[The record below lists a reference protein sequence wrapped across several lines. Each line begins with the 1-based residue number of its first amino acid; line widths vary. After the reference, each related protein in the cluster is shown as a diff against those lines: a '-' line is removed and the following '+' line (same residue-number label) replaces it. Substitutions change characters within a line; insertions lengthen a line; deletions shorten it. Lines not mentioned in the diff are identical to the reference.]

1 MIENNS
7 YIDYRDFSTIIV
19 LLLLFIFLMSF
30 CLLIIYNKQLKNNIS
45 RLNSINNTYQVSLA
59 SKEIQ
64 IKEIHHRIKN
74 NLQLIISLFNIEASN
89 KNGFTI
95 DEFVLKGQARIQSIA
110 AIHQNLS
117 ETDYSNS
124 IKLQNYIEIIIH
136 YLTEIYNNKIAIE
149 INTNDIFLDVETAI
163 PIGIIITELVS
174 NSFKHA
180 FNCNNIGIIK
190 IVIKKKQNKYKMIL
204 QDNGVGFPETPSK
217 KVTVGLE
224 LVSILVLQ
232 INGKLKRRNKR
243 GAIYNISF

>member
-1 MIENNS
+1 M
-7 YIDYRDFSTIIV
+7 
-19 LLLLFIFLMSF
+19 
-30 CLLIIYNKQLKNNIS
+30 
-45 RLNSINNTYQVSLA
+45 NSINNTYQVSLA

-149 INTNDIFLDVETAI
+149 INSNDIFLDVETAI

-180 FNCNNIGIIK
+180 FNGNNIGIIK

>member
-30 CLLIIYNKQLKNNIS
+30 CLLIIYNKQLKNNIC
-45 RLNSINNTYQVSLA
+45 RLNSIKNTYQVSLA

-136 YLTEIYNNKIAIE
+136 HLTEIYNNKIAIE
-149 INTNDIFLDVETAI
+149 INTNDIYLDVETAI

-180 FNCNNIGIIK
+180 FNGNNLGNIK
-190 IVIKKKQNKYKMIL
+190 IVIKKK
-204 QDNGVGFPETPSK
+204 T
-217 KVTVGLE
+217 
-224 LVSILVLQ
+224 
-232 INGKLKRRNKR
+232 
-243 GAIYNISF
+243 NIK

>member
-30 CLLIIYNKQLKNNIS
+30 CLLIFYNKQLKNNIC

-136 YLTEIYNNKIAIE
+136 HLTEIYNNKIAIE
-149 INTNDIFLDVETAI
+149 INTNDIYLDVETAI

-180 FNCNNIGIIK
+180 FNGNNLGNIK